1 MLEKVFHLPVAHPH
15 MSKILIIRG
24 GAVGDFILT
33 LPAIRLIRENLPSA
47 QVEVLGYTPIT
58 RLAEAARLVDASRS
72 IEYGPLSAFFIP
84 GGALPDELVDYFRS
98 FSVVVSYL
106 YDPDDYFS
114 ENLRRAGVST
124 LIRGPHR
131 VDESP
136 SAPPAAVQLA
146 KPLET
151 LALFLEDPQVQL
163 EFDEASVAAADA
175 TLPESRDSAIRWVAI
190 HPGSGSPRKNWS
202 FEGWIETATHLH
214 AADPGIRFL
223 VSSGEAEDRVIAEF
237 LSLLSRRGLPF
248 AHVPH
253 LPLPVLGVL
262 LGRCR
267 LYLGHDSGISHLA
280 AACGVPCVLLFG
292 RTDPTIWAPQKPAVS
307 VIRAPN
313 GDLSRIDLVEVAD
326 AAAIVLASL
335 HENR

>member
-1 MLEKVFHLPVAHPH
+1 MG
-15 MSKILIIRG
+15 KILFIRG

-47 QVEVLGYTPIT
+47 RVEVLGYTPIT

-72 IEYGPLSAFFIP
+72 IEYGPLSAFFVP
-84 GGALPDELVDYFRS
+84 SGPLPDELVDYFRS

-106 YDPDDYFS
+106 YDPDDYFT

-136 SAPPAAVQLA
+136 DLQKSAAVQLA

-151 LALFLEDPQVQL
+151 LALFLEEPHVHL
-163 EFDEASVAAADA
+163 EFDEVSVAAADA
-175 TLPESRDSAIRWVAI
+175 ALRESLDPAIRWVAI

-202 FEGWIETATHLH
+202 FEGWIETAVRLH
-214 AADPGIRFL
+214 ASDPSIRFL
-223 VSSGEAEDRVIAEF
+223 ISSGEAEDRVIAEF
-237 LSLLSRRGLPF
+237 LTLLGRQDLPF
-248 AHVPH
+248 AHVAH
-253 LPLPVLGVL
+253 LPLPVLGAL
-262 LGRCR
+262 LSRCS

-280 AACGVPCVLLFG
+280 AASGAPCVLLFG
-292 RTDPTIWAPQKPAVS
+292 RTDPAIWAPQNPHVT
-307 VIRAPN
+307 VIRAPG
-313 GDLSRIDLVEVAD
+313 GDLSRIDANDVVD
-326 AAAIVLASL
+326 AAIPGLLPSL
-335 HENR
+335 DRRKEFWT